1 MIYATIDKKLLSM
14 ILVIID
20 KAQINIKS
28 SRTEYSQMESG
39 LVAIITINANTK
51 IMYKIFVASLNE

>member
-1 MIYATIDKKLLSM
+1 MIYATIDKKSLSM

-51 IMYKIFVASLNE
+51 IMYKNFVASLNE

>member
-1 MIYATIDKKLLSM
+1 MIYATIDKKSLSM

-51 IMYKIFVASLNE
+51 IMYKTFVASLNE

>member
-1 MIYATIDKKLLSM
+1 MIYATIDKKSLSM

-51 IMYKIFVASLNE
+51 IMYKIFVTSLNE

>member
-1 MIYATIDKKLLSM
+1 MIYATIDKKSLSM